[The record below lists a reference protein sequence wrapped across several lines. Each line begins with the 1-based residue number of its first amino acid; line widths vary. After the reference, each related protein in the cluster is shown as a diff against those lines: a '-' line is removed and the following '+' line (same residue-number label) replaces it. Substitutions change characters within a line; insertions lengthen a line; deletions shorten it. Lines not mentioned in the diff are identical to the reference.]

1 VNIRRDLELAVPPAR
16 EQADMVLVRVES
28 ILVISRVH
36 IGSVRPRAA
45 SGAALV
51 PAGAACAVIPAD
63 AATAG
68 VEVCAPPGGLVIGP
82 AAGPPVEVGMARF
95 ADPPFAIPLEPVVG
109 GGESE
114 RITAHDSLS
123 VPWRFRLT
131 ARQAVTVCSG
141 AE

>member
-1 VNIRRDLELAVPPAR
+1 MSTFVT
-16 EQADMVLVRVES
+16 
-28 ILVISRVH
+28 SRVH
-36 IGSVRPRAA
+36 IGSVRPRVA

-51 PAGAACAVIPAD
+51 PAAAACAVIPTG

-68 VEVCAPPGGLVIGP
+68 FEVFAPPGGLVILP
-82 AAGPPVEVGMARF
+82 AAGPRVEVGTARF
-95 ADPPFAIPLEPVVG
+95 ADPPFAIPLEPLVG

-114 RITAHDSLS
+114 RITAHDSSS
-123 VPWRFRLT
+123 VPRRFRLT